1 MMKSFKYFLF
11 STFLLLTT
19 FGYTQKREGSLT
31 YEMVENAKSRKQIKG
46 RYQSYI
52 AKDGS
57 VINIGDKVTIGKPSS
72 NKTFAFIISILAM
85 APAGVGIT
93 GFTYE
98 IKNIFV
104 DGANDVGFTV
114 FMLTKKGMI
123 QIAYEQAV
131 AFGEIVSDV
140 MSSDQALAELRK
152 QKDKL
157 DLEIISQAEYDSIKA
172 VLIKYIK

>member
-1 MMKSFKYFLF
+1 MMKYFKYFLF
-11 STFLLLTT
+11 STFLLLAT
-19 FGYTQKREGSLT
+19 FGYSQKREGSLT
-31 YEMVENAKSRKQIKG
+31 YEMVENATSRKQIKG

-114 FMLTKKGMI
+114 FMLTKK
-123 QIAYEQAV
+123 V
-131 AFGEIVSDV
+131 
-140 MSSDQALAELRK
+140 
-152 QKDKL
+152 
-157 DLEIISQAEYDSIKA
+157 
-172 VLIKYIK
+172 